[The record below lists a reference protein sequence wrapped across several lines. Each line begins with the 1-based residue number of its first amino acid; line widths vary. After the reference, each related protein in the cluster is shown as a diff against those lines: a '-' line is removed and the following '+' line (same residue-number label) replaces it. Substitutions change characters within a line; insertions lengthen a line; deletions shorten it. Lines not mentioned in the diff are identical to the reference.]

1 MQGNSSYDEERL
13 IHINTLMDT
22 IHDSTNEIY
31 ESLVDRDF
39 DSLQNTVGSLIA
51 ILKEISLS
59 TENEV

>member
-1 MQGNSSYDEERL
+1 MQGNSSYDKERL
-13 IHINTLMDT
+13 IHINHLMDT

-31 ESLVDRDF
+31 EALVDRDF